1 MHIYLPS
8 YIKLPVAARNNYEHK
23 LRCITCFQ
31 DSLDLIQ
38 KMHLFIKEYQEVFV
52 VIKLQH
58 LSENAIKPH
67 FIPFSLKNNSK
78 KWLYTMPTDS

>member
-1 MHIYLPS
+1 M
-8 YIKLPVAARNNYEHK
+8 
-23 LRCITCFQ
+23 
-31 DSLDLIQ
+31 DLIQ

-78 KWLYTMPTDS
+78 KWLYTMPTDSNTSWDEFAMTFLKSVDYP